1 MANLETGI
9 TAYLLNGNLLQ
20 EMSAEYVVGA
30 VPRGHVMEPQ

>member
-20 EMSAEYVVGA
+20 DTSAENMVRA
-30 VPRGHVMEPQ
+30 VPRGNVMEPH